1 MAVKEFYEAI
11 EVDPADVLKRF
22 GGSEAM
28 LEKFLKKF
36 LADGTFAQLSEAVAA
51 GDQELTFRAAHTL
64 KGLAG
69 NFDLLKLQSLAA
81 KIVERY
87 KTQNTWKADT
97 VFEEES
103 FLLLENILEEG
114 GELPARVPYE
124 DLVTTEFSK
133 KAAK

>member
-36 LADGTFAQLSEAVAA
+36 LADGTFAQLSEALAA

-87 KTQNTWKADT
+87 RANDFDAIPALFAQTKECYEFT
-97 VFEEES
+97 VAS
-103 FLLLENILEEG
+103 LNRFLC
-114 GELPARVPYE
+114 
-124 DLVTTEFSK
+124 
-133 KAAK
+133 

>member
-1 MAVKEFYEAI
+1 MAVKEFYETI
-11 EVDPADVLKRF
+11 GVDPTDVLKRF

-36 LADGTFAQLSEAVAA
+36 LADGTFAQLSEAVAS
-51 GDQELTFRAAHTL
+51 GDRELTFRAAHTL

-87 KTQNTWKADT
+87 RAEDYDAIPALFDETKACYEFT
-97 VFEEES
+97 VES
-103 FLLLENILEEG
+103 LNRSLG
-114 GELPARVPYE
+114 
-124 DLVTTEFSK
+124 
-133 KAAK
+133 